1 MKINNKTRKASI
13 IASLAFVACQLF
25 STTAHADYQ
34 GYWADAV
41 NNNSNAQAVSMPAN
55 NYQGYAQDNAY
66 PAQPN
71 YVPNNA
77 PNYAP
82 ANNGYNNGYNAP
94 APNMAPVAPQAMH
107 GAASY
112 YSEQYQGRPTA
123 SGETYD
129 MYAMTAA
136 HPSLPFGTPLRVT
149 NVQTGQFVI
158 VRVNDRGPF
167 KPGRIVDVSLA
178 AAQQL
183 GLILNGSAEVAVE
196 VVG

>member
-1 MKINNKTRKASI
+1 MKINNKTNKLSI
-13 IASLAFVACQLF
+13 IASLAFAACQLF
-25 STTAHADYQ
+25 ATTAHADYQ
-34 GYWADAV
+34 GYWADTV
-41 NNNSNAQAVSMPAN
+41 NGYQNAQNAPMPAD
-55 NYQGYAQDNAY
+55 NYQGYAQGNPY
-66 PAQPN
+66 PEQQNYQPN
-71 YVPNNA
+71 D
-77 PNYAP
+77 NYAP
-82 ANNGYNNGYNAP
+82 ANSGYNAP
-94 APNMAPVAPQAMH
+94 TPNVNPLAPQAMR
-107 GAASY
+107 GTASY
-112 YSEQYQGRPTA
+112 YAEQYQGRPTA

-136 HPSLPFGTPLRVT
+136 HPDLPFGTPLRVT
-149 NVQTGQFVI
+149 NVQTGQSVV